1 LDFEHSDIK
10 QYQPLIGY
18 AKPFLYK
25 KKNWFSGKWN
35 LYELKGMVPSSA
47 PEKFT
52 ELFLKNGRLDCSKS
66 IFDGQKPTSY
76 LIFTNQFA
84 KHHKQEYRLRTIWYQ
99 EKIEIKDLSVIDI
112 KSNN

>member
-1 LDFEHSDIK
+1 LAGF
-10 QYQPLIGY
+10 

-66 IFDGQKPTSY
+66 TFDVQKPTSY
-76 LIFTNQFA
+76 LSFTNQFA
-84 KHHKQEYRLRTIWYQ
+84 KHHKQEYQMRTIWYQ
-99 EKIEIKDLSVIDI
+99 EKIEIKDLSIIDI